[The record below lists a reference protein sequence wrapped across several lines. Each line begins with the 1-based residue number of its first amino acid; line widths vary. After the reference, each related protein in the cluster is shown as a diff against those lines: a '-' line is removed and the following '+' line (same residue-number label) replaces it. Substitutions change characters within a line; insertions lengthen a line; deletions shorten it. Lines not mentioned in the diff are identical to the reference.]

1 MVASAKIGWSVMGTG
16 TIATEHMV
24 AAIRAFG
31 HEPLWVVSRNREYA
45 KFFSEDLDIP
55 NTSTEANRAVGDP
68 SVNFIYVSAKRDR
81 RKHYI
86 AAAAEAR
93 KNVLCDGPIA
103 GNTKIASGL
112 IERCKRSGVVLIVN
126 QPSRAS
132 AIHQLMQRLVSEGE
146 IGSVKSVHIIRGGPY
161 HPVPTRRSEYA
172 PVEGDA
178 SLDTCVEDIDLGR
191 FLTGADPLEVSAL
204 ATRHGESP
212 EEQLAYAVYMS
223 NDIVLQVYESFTIA
237 DVESLVMVA
246 GDEGVLI
253 ANGTLNGRGTG
264 TLIRRIDG
272 RNELIPVRER
282 DPYLTVIEGF
292 TASSHRQHAWLA
304 DGQDNLIALRT
315 AEAVAQAVK
324 KRRSVVLELS
334 APQPSKID
342 KGVSA

>member
-1 MVASAKIGWSVMGTG
+1 MGTG

-45 KFFSEDLDIP
+45 NFFSEDLDIP
-55 NTSTEANRAVGDP
+55 NRSTEANRAVGDP
-68 SVNFIYVSAKRDR
+68 SVSFIYVSATRDR

-86 AAAAEAR
+86 AAAAGAC
-93 KNVLCDGPIA
+93 KDVLCDGPIA
-103 GNTKIASGL
+103 GNAKIASSL
-112 IERCKRSGVVLIVN
+112 IERCQRSGVALIVN
-126 QPSRAS
+126 QPPRAS
-132 AIHQLMQRLVSEGE
+132 TIHQVMQRLVTEGE
-146 IGSVKSVHIIRGGPY
+146 IGSVKSVLVIRGGPY

-191 FLTGADPLEVSAL
+191 FLTGANPLEVSAL
-204 ATRHGESP
+204 ATRHGEGSGG
-212 EEQLAYAVYMS
+212 QLAYAVYMS
-223 NDIVLQVYESFTIA
+223 NNIVLQAYESFTTA
-237 DVESLVMVA
+237 DMESLVMVA

-282 DPYLTVIEGF
+282 DPYLAVVEGF
-292 TASSHRQHAWLA
+292 TASLRRKNSWLA

-324 KRRSVVLELS
+324 KRRSIVLEGVTP
-334 APQPSKID
+334 PQSKAD